1 MINVIINK
9 NLEFIYTFAETLKP
23 NNMKKISLLAS
34 ALLLIGIGVA
44 QAQITSLKNLPE
56 DSYAYGSLTL
66 SGNVLY
72 GMTEDGGTH
81 GEGNI
86 FAVNTD
92 GSNYRDIFDF
102 EDTGSK
108 AFRCTGRYP
117 YVNNLTIVGNTLFGM
132 TEEGGFHNDGTV
144 FSIHT
149 DGTCFRDLWDFS
161 DTSITFTSGDGY
173 DPEGSLI
180 AIGGKLFG
188 MTEEGGFWGSGT
200 IFSLDTSY
208 AMDSAKARRGYK
220 LIWNFHENADS
231 NGGYPE
237 YGHLTASANNT
248 VLYGM
253 TEEGGKD
260 DEGNIFSIDT
270 NGAHY
275 KDLWDFDV
283 ISDDG
288 RYPYGSVT
296 LSGNKLYGMTAD
308 GGWWNDGTIFSIN
321 TNGSNYQQLY
331 GFEDTHTSG
340 EEPYGDL
347 TIAGNMMYGMTE
359 DGGFNYDGMIF
370 AIDTNGSN
378 FSDIFDFDYDN
389 YGEEPYGSLVVSNG
403 NAYGMSY
410 YGGPLGGGVVFSLD
424 LCGMAT
430 TKITG
435 NSTPDNGTGTGT
447 ATANATGNGPTP
459 YTYMWAPGG
468 QTNATATGL
477 IEGTYTVTVTSANG
491 CQTWSTVEVGSTL
504 GVNNISANTG
514 ITVYPNPNNGSFTVA
529 LSGTTDKSTVEV
541 YNTLGQQVYTHSL
554 VSGNNILDMNA
565 AGGVYMYRVI
575 SNDGSLIGQGKLVI
589 QK

>member
-1 MINVIINK
+1 
-9 NLEFIYTFAETLKP
+9 
-23 NNMKKISLLAS
+23 MKKISLLAS

-44 QAQITSLKNLPE
+44 QAQLTNIKSLP
-56 DSYAYGSLTL
+56 DDAYAYGSLL
-66 SGNVLY
+66 QVGNTLY
-72 GMTEDGGTH
+72 GMTEENGFYDDGM
-81 GEGNI
+81 I

-92 GSNYRDIFDF
+92 GSNYRVLHNFA
-102 EDTGSK
+102 DTGHA
-108 AFRCTGRYP
+108 AFKSDGEEP
-117 YVNNLTIVGNTLFGM
+117 YVNNLIIVGNTLFGM
-132 TEEGGFHNDGTV
+132 TEDGGWHGRGTV
-144 FSIHT
+144 FSVHT
-149 DGTCFRDLWDFS
+149 DGSNYRDLWDFS
-161 DTSITFTSGDGY
+161 DSSSTNHSGDGEY
-173 DPEGSLI
+173 PEGTLI

-208 AMDSAKARRGYK
+208 ASDITRRGYK
-220 LIWNFHENADS
+220 LLWTFDENSDS

-253 TEEGGKD
+253 TEDGGKD

-283 ISDDG
+283 ISGDG

-296 LSGNKLYGMTAD
+296 LSGNKLYGMTYD
-308 GGWWNDGTIFSIN
+308 GGWWGDGTIFSIN

-340 EEPYGDL
+340 EDPYGDL

-378 FSDIFDFDYDN
+378 FSDIADFDYDN
-389 YGEEPYGSLVVSNG
+389 YGEEPYGSLTISNG

-459 YTYMWAPGG
+459 YTYMWEPGG

-514 ITVYPNPNNGSFTVA
+514 ISVYPNPNTGSFTVA